1 MGIADYVILA
11 VIAACAILAWRTW
24 RKTGSCNCSTGGCTG
39 NCASCK
45 GKCDCAGKCDCNG
58 K

>member
-1 MGIADYVILA
+1 MSIADYVILA

-24 RKTGSCNCSTGGCTG
+24 RKSGSCNCSTGCTG

-45 GKCDCAGKCDCNG
+45 GKCDCGGKCDCD